1 MVPGTVINWGMDWV
15 WGLPLIILTVV
26 IHAYGL
32 ALINKRI
39 NLTLTGT
46 PRLHSLS
53 FGSITL
59 MGVTALWATILHA
72 FEGALW
78 AGAYRLLGALHD
90 NKSAVLYSLGA
101 LTTYGH
107 APINLEPRWELLGVL
122 EALNGLILFGLTTA
136 FLFNVMEKAWPSD
149 SGKSR

>member
-1 MVPGTVINWGMDWV
+1 MAPGNVINWGMDWA

-39 NLTLTGT
+39 NLMLNGT
-46 PRLHSLS
+46 PRFQSLS
-53 FGSITL
+53 LGSIAL
-59 MGVTALWATILHA
+59 MGVTALWTTILHA

-107 APINLEPRWELLGVL
+107 APINLESRWELLGVL

-136 FLFNVMEKAWPSD
+136 FLFTVMEKAWPSNLD
-149 SGKSR
+149 KSR